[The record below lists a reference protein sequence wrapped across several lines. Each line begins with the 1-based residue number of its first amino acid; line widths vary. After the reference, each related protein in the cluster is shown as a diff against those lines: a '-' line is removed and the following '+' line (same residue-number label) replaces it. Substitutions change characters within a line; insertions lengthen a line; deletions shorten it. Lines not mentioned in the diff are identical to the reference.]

1 MAKGLACA
9 GFWRRLWSSAIDF
22 VIILA
27 PFQFVA
33 VWLFVGTAGH
43 VQMAGGIIKV
53 TRCNEVHAVPDGLVP
68 PPPEGWNVAK
78 DCWTSLLG
86 AATAH
91 KLTVARAIKFVSI
104 YGNTTFSVSQTYAL
118 DAQGEQVKAFD
129 LDNLTLA
136 ALLIYLVAMKSLTGQ
151 SVGDRAAGVRL
162 VEVINESRPGPP
174 VWRMVARYLAMTLGF
189 LPAIA
194 WLGFIGFEYGA
205 AFFEHASATLFLVL
219 GGIAAVW
226 ALVNVIL
233 IVRKTDPIY
242 DRICGVSVR
251 RI

>member
-1 MAKGLACA
+1 
-9 GFWRRLWSSAIDF
+9 
-22 VIILA
+22 
-27 PFQFVA
+27 
-33 VWLFVGTAGH
+33 
-43 VQMAGGIIKV
+43 
-53 TRCNEVHAVPDGLVP
+53 
-68 PPPEGWNVAK
+68 
-78 DCWTSLLG
+78 
-86 AATAH
+86 
-91 KLTVARAIKFVSI
+91 
-104 YGNTTFSVSQTYAL
+104 
-118 DAQGEQVKAFD
+118 
-129 LDNLTLA
+129 
-136 ALLIYLVAMKSLTGQ
+136 
-151 SVGDRAAGVRL
+151 
-162 VEVINESRPGPP
+162 
-174 VWRMVARYLAMTLGF
+174 MVARYLAMTLGF